1 MEPQAH
7 WADGARVQIHGAP
20 RRAGVTAGASA
31 LQGAD
36 DTSSSEGSTVD
47 CLDPEEILRKIP
59 ELADNLDEPD
69 DCFTEGIV
77 AATGLLP
84 LTFIRARIQLIWTL
98 LCSGLQPGVHG
109 RQASRIFC
117 SLLSGLRAQHQT
129 RMPDSQKSSSGICI
143 SHHIRHSKQMLCLP
157 HHL

>member
-1 MEPQAH
+1 MELQAR
-7 WADGARVQIHGAP
+7 WADGDRVQIHGAP
-20 RRAGVTAGASA
+20 RRAGFTAGAFA

-47 CLDPEEILRKIP
+47 FLDPEEILRKIP
-59 ELADNLDEPD
+59 ELADDLDEPD
-69 DCFTEGIV
+69 DCFTEGRV

-98 LCSGLQPGVHG
+98 LCSGLWPGVHR
-109 RQASRIFC
+109 RQTSRIFC
-117 SLLSGLRAQHQT
+117 SFLSGLRAQRQT
-129 RMPDSQKSSSGICI
+129 RMPDSQKLSGGICI
-143 SHHIRHSKQMLCLP
+143 SRHIRHSKQMLCLT